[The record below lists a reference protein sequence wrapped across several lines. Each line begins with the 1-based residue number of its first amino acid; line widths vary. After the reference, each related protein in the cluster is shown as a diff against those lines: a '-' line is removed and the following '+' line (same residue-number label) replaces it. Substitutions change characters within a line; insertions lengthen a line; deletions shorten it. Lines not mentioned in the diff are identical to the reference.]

1 MNNIKTT
8 IAMKTKTLM
17 MAVICAMITACQGN
31 SQSGQKEES
40 DLQQLVDSLQM
51 ASEQK
56 DTEINEMLLTL
67 NDIEQGFRQI
77 NEAQGRVVVERTG
90 EGTRATD
97 RIKSDMQFIQQ
108 TLAENTEL
116 INKLRQRVSSSSIR
130 SEQLAKTINNL
141 TEQLQEKATELEA
154 LRQEL
159 EERNIHIAQLDEQVV
174 ELGRDIN
181 ELRDD
186 NVQKDRTINHQ
197 DQQLNTA
204 WFVFGTK
211 NELKEHN
218 ILKDGKVLQHSFDNA
233 YFTQIDIRQVT
244 SIPLYSRDAKVLT
257 SHPQNSYVLE
267 RDTDHQYVLKITNAQ
282 LFWSTSKYLVIQVK

>member
-1 MNNIKTT
+1 
-8 IAMKTKTLM
+8 MKTKLM
-17 MAVICAMITACQGN
+17 MMAIACVMMMACQGN
-31 SQSGQKEES
+31 SQNAKEEGF
-40 DLQQLVDSLQM
+40 DLQHLVDSLQM

-56 DTEINEMLLTL
+56 DTEINEMLSTL

-90 EGTRATD
+90 EGARSAD

-116 INKLRQRVSSSSIR
+116 INKLRQRVSSTSIR

-141 TEQLQEKATELEA
+141 TEQLQEKATELET

-159 EERNIHIAQLDEQVV
+159 EERNIHIAELDEQVV

-186 NVQKDRTINHQ
+186 NVQKDQTINHQ
-197 DQQLNTA
+197 DQQLNMA
-204 WFVFGTK
+204 WFVYGTK

-218 ILKDGKVLQHSFDNA
+218 ILKDGKVLQQSFDNA

-257 SHPQNSYVLE
+257 SHPQASYVLE
-267 RDTDHQYVLKITNAQ
+267 RDADRQYVLKITNAQ